1 MIRRPPRSTR
11 TYTLF
16 PYTTLFRSH
25 CQQPFKGSAYGAR
38 GTQLTEP
45 GRTSAPVI
53 ATSPVKAA
61 AWLVPPIMAAPVA
74 SPSLLVTVQSWA
86 DVRLSAPAPAI
97 CTPTAS
103 SLPPTVTQPTRT
115 TSPPPPP
122 CATYGSA
129 PSPARRRAQANP
141 PPHHQTQ

>member
-74 SPSLLVTVQSWA
+74 SPSLLVTVNSWA
-86 DVRLSAPAPAI
+86 DVMLSAPAPAN

-103 SLPPTVTQPTRT
+103 SLPATVTAPAT
-115 TSPPPPP
+115 TSAPPPSPATDTAPPPP
-122 CATYGSA
+122 ALSRHE
-129 PSPARRRAQANP
+129 SV
-141 PPHHQTQ
+141 